1 MTVRAD
7 AARTRQERIER
18 RSGVAGVREMTSHTE
33 SNWVVL
39 KFGGTSVSSVSN
51 WKNVAGVVR
60 ERIAE
65 GMHPV
70 VVHSALSGITDRLE
84 QLLAKALTGEW
95 EPVMDQIERRHMD
108 LARDLGIPTIG
119 AVLDHHFN
127 ELRRSAEG
135 IHLIGEVSDRL
146 RARVMANGELM
157 ATRIGAA
164 YLASEGIDVEWLD
177 ARTLL
182 HAEERPGASERAN
195 YLSATCN
202 FDPDPELQR
211 RLATGRKVI
220 ITQGFIAS
228 DEKGDTVLLG
238 RGGSDTSGSYFAAKL
253 GARRL
258 EIWTDV
264 PGMFTSNPRSVS
276 NARLLKALDYDEA
289 QEIASSGAKVLHPR
303 CILPA
308 KQYAIP
314 VSVHATQMPHLQG
327 TVVTSMGGDSGAR
340 VKAVCIKKG
349 ITLVSM
355 ETLGMWHQVG
365 FLADA
370 FAVFKAHGLSVDLV
384 STSETNVT
392 ISLDPAANAL
402 DARTVELLVSDL
414 SKLCRVE
421 VIGPCAAVSLV
432 GRNIRATLHRLGDA
446 LELFEEQKI
455 YLVTQAANDL
465 NITFVVD
472 EEQGDRLVRRLHDV
486 IVWNAP
492 SDHVLGPTWEQIHGI
507 GPVIPAGGPPWWQ
520 GRRAELERIGRQH
533 GSAYVYDRAS
543 MESAARQLQA
553 IAGVDRIFY
562 AMKANPHPDILRT
575 FAGLGFS
582 FECVS
587 QGECER
593 VLEVVKGINPDKIL
607 FTPNFAPRSEYE
619 WALEHGVHLTIDSLY
634 ALREWGDLFRG
645 RDVLV
650 RLDTGFGRGHH
661 DHVRTAGV
669 HSKFGVPLFELDE
682 LERLV
687 KAAGARVVGLH
698 AHTGSG
704 VFDVRNWQEVGQLLG
719 DLSKRF
725 PHVCAIDLG
734 GGLGVPE
741 KPGQVPVDM
750 PALQKV
756 IEDIKGKW
764 PQLAIWLEPGRFLV
778 AQAGVLVVQVT
789 QLKGKGA
796 VQYVG
801 VATGMNSL
809 IRPALYGAH
818 HDIVNLTRFGEP
830 GSEVY
835 NVVGPIC
842 ESADYLGHER
852 LMPPTREGDTLLIA
866 NTGAY
871 GHAMSSRYNLRE
883 PACEVIL

>member
-1 MTVRAD
+1 MTN
-7 AARTRQERIER
+7 
-18 RSGVAGVREMTSHTE
+18 TSD
-33 SNWVVL
+33 SSWVVL

-51 WKNVAGVVR
+51 WKNVAGVVHAR
-60 ERIAE
+60 LAE
-65 GMHPV
+65 GLHPV

-84 QLLAKALTGEW
+84 QLLSKALSGDW
-95 EPVMDQIERRHMD
+95 EPVMEQIERRHVD
-108 LARDLGIPTIG
+108 LARDLGV
-119 AVLDHHFN
+119 AVCADLERHFT
-127 ELRRSAEG
+127 ELRKSAAG

-146 RARVMANGELM
+146 RARVMATGELM

-164 YLASEGIDVEWLD
+164 YLASDSIDVQWLD

-182 HAEERPGASERAN
+182 HAEERPGASDRAG

-202 FDPDPELQR
+202 FEPDPALQQ
-211 RLATGRKVI
+211 RLATGGKVV

-228 DEKGDTVLLG
+228 DAKGDTVLLG

-253 GARRL
+253 GAKRL

-264 PGMFTSNPRSVS
+264 PGMFTANPRAVP
-276 NARLLKALDYDEA
+276 NARLLKSLDYDEA

-308 KQYAIP
+308 KHYAIP
-314 VSVHATQMPHLQG
+314 LSVHATHMPELEG
-327 TVVTSMGGDSGAR
+327 TVVTATGGDGGAR
-340 VKAVCIKKG
+340 VKAVCSKKG
-349 ITLVSM
+349 ITLLSM

-370 FAVFKAHGLSVDLV
+370 FVVFKEHGLSVDLV
-384 STSETNVT
+384 STSETSVT
-392 ISLDPAANAL
+392 VSLDPAANTLDSRAL
-402 DARTVELLVSDL
+402 EALVASL
-414 SKLCRVE
+414 SRLCRVE

-432 GRNIRATLHRLGDA
+432 GRSIRATLHRLGDA
-446 LELFEEQKI
+446 LELFEEQRI

-472 EEQGDRLVRRLHDV
+472 EEQGDRLVSRLHDV
-486 IVWNAP
+486 IVRNAP
-492 SDHVLGPTWEQIHGI
+492 SDHVLGPTWEQIHGLV
-507 GPVIPAGGPPWWQ
+507 PMIPAGGPPWWQ
-520 GRRAELERIGRQH
+520 GRRAELENIAREH
-533 GSAYVYDRAS
+533 GCAYVYDNATL
-543 MESAARQLQA
+543 EQTARQLLA
-553 IAGVDRIFY
+553 ISGVERVFY
-562 AMKANPHPDILRT
+562 AMKANPHPEILRT
-575 FAGLGFS
+575 FAALGLA

-593 VLEVVKGINPDKIL
+593 VLEVVPGIDRDKVL

-619 WALEHGVHLTIDSLY
+619 WALAQGVHLTLDNLY
-634 ALREWGDLFRG
+634 PLRHWPELFRG

-650 RLDTGFGRGHH
+650 RVDTGFGRGHH

-669 HSKFGVPLFELDE
+669 HSKFGIPLFELDE
-682 LERLV
+682 LDRLV
-687 KAAGARVVGLH
+687 AAAGARVVGLH

-704 VFDVRNWQEVGQLLG
+704 VFDVRNWRQVGQLLG
-719 DLSKRF
+719 ELAQRF
-725 PHVCAIDLG
+725 PAVRAIDLG

-741 KPGQVPVDM
+741 KPGQVPVDLA
-750 PALQKV
+750 ALQGV
-756 IEDIKGKW
+756 IDDLRTRW
-764 PQLAIWLEPGRFLV
+764 PGLGLWLEPGRFLV
-778 AQAGVLVVQVT
+778 AQAGVLVAQVT
-789 QLKGKGA
+789 QLKGKGT

-801 VATGMNSL
+801 VTTGMNSL

-830 GSEVY
+830 GREVY

-852 LMPPTREGDTLLIA
+852 LLPPTAEGDTLLIA
-866 NTGAY
+866 NAGAY
-871 GHAMSSRYNLRE
+871 GHVMSSWYNLRE
-883 PACEVIL
+883 PAREILI

>member
-1 MTVRAD
+1 MTGH
-7 AARTRQERIER
+7 I
-18 RSGVAGVREMTSHTE
+18 E

-51 WKNVAGVVR
+51 WKHVANVVR
-60 ERIAE
+60 ERLDE
-65 GMHPV
+65 GAHAFI
-70 VVHSALSGITDRLE
+70 VHSALSGITDRLE
-84 QLLAKALTGEW
+84 QLLTKALSGDW
-95 EPVMDQIERRHMD
+95 EPVMEQIERRHMD
-108 LARDLGIPTIG
+108 LARDLGIPGVG
-119 AVLDHHFN
+119 AELDHHFS

-135 IHLIGEVSDRL
+135 IYLIGEVSDRL

-157 ATRIGAA
+157 ATRLGAA
-164 YLASEGIDVEWLD
+164 FLTHEGIDVQWHD
-177 ARTLL
+177 ARTIL
-182 HAEERPGASERAN
+182 HAEERPGATERAN

-202 FDPDPELQR
+202 FEPDAALQQ
-211 RLATGRKVI
+211 RLATGKSVV

-228 DEKGDTVLLG
+228 DAKGDTVLLG

-253 GARRL
+253 RARRL

-264 PGMFTSNPRSVS
+264 PGMFTSNPRSVP
-276 NARLLKALDYDEA
+276 NARLLKSLDYDEA

-314 VSVHATQMPHLQG
+314 LTIHATQQPDLKG
-327 TVVTSMGGDSGAR
+327 TVITATGGEGGAR

-365 FLADA
+365 FMADA
-370 FAVFKAHGLSVDLV
+370 FAIFKQHGLSVDLV
-384 STSETNVT
+384 STSETSVT
-392 ISLDPAANAL
+392 VSLDPAANTLDNRTLEAL
-402 DARTVELLVSDL
+402 IADL

-432 GRNIRATLHRLGDA
+432 GRNIRATLHRLGNA
-446 LELFEEQKI
+446 LELFEEQRI

-492 SDHVLGPTWEQIHGI
+492 SDHVLGPTWEQIQGLQ
-507 GPVIPAGGPPWWQ
+507 PVAPVGGPPWWE
-520 GRRAELERIGRQH
+520 GKRAELSRIAQQQ
-533 GSAYVYDRAS
+533 GSAYVYDRS
-543 MESAARQLQA
+543 ILERSAQQLLA
-553 IAGVDRIFY
+553 INGVDRIFY
-562 AMKANPHPDILRT
+562 AIKANPHPEVLKT
-575 FAGLGFS
+575 FAGLGLS

-587 QGECER
+587 QGECEH
-593 VLEVVKGINPDKIL
+593 VLEVVPGIDPSKIL
-607 FTPNFAPRSEYE
+607 FTPNFAPRAEYE
-619 WALEHGVHLTIDSLY
+619 WALAKGVHLTIDSLY
-634 ALREWGDLFRG
+634 ALREWGELFRG
-645 RDVLV
+645 RDVLI

-669 HSKFGVPLFELDE
+669 HAKFGVPLFELDE

-687 KAAGARVVGLH
+687 KLKGARVVGLH

-704 VFDVRNWQEVGQLLG
+704 VFEVRNWQEVGQLLG
-719 DLSKRF
+719 DLAKRF
-725 PHVCAIDLG
+725 PNVKSIDLG

-741 KPGQVPVDM
+741 KPGQVPVDLA
-750 PALQKV
+750 ALQTV
-756 IEDIKGKW
+756 IDDLKAKF
-764 PQLAIWLEPGRFLV
+764 PQLALWIEPGRFLV

-818 HDIVNLTRFGEP
+818 HDIVNLTRLGEP
-830 GSEVY
+830 GTEIY

-842 ESADYLGHER
+842 ESADVLGYER
-852 LMPPTREGDTLLIA
+852 LLPVTHEGDTLLIA
-866 NTGAY
+866 NAGAY
-871 GHAMSSRYNLRE
+871 GHAMSSSYNMRE
-883 PACEVIL
+883 PAPEVII